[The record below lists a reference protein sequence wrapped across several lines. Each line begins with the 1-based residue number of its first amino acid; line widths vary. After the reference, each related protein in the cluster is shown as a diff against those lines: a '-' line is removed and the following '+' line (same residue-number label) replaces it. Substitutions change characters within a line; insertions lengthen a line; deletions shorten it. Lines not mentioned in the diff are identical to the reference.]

1 MNDVEAFLELYGL
14 AAIFVVMLVKGIGV
28 PIPIPADA
36 IMLAT
41 SARVASG
48 RMILWQAF
56 LAILIASMIGGL
68 IQFILVRGPGR
79 SFLYRYGHYL
89 GVTPPRIDAASA
101 RLKGGNIFTI
111 GVAILT
117 PGVRSVAIPAA
128 GIAGIPLQRF
138 LGGLLVGSATFLALH
153 FLIGL
158 AGGTLLNTVGS
169 IVPLP
174 VVIGGIIGLLLVG
187 LGVWYVIHRRQM
199 PHASNVEVLKQAV
212 GSWNEATCPVC
223 LCLGAVERLQLQT
236 AEHRAVS

>member
-1 MNDVEAFLELYGL
+1 MAEVETFLELYGL
-14 AAIFVVMLVKGIGV
+14 AAIFVVMLIKGIGV

-56 LAILIASMIGGL
+56 VAILIASVIGGL
-68 IQFILVRGPGR
+68 IQFVLVRGPGR
-79 SFLYRYGHYL
+79 SILYRYGHYL
-89 GVTPPRIDAASA
+89 GVTPLRIDAASA

-158 AGGTLLNTVGS
+158 AGGTLLNTVGT
-169 IVPLP
+169 VFPLP
-174 VVIGGIIGLLLVG
+174 VLIGGIVGLLALG
-187 LGVWYVIHRRQM
+187 LGVWYVIRRRQL
-199 PHASNVEVLKQAV
+199 PHASNAEVLKQAV
-212 GSWNEATCPVC
+212 GAWHEATCPVC

-236 AEHRAVS
+236 AEHRAV

>member
-1 MNDVEAFLELYGL
+1 MTDVEAFLELYGL

-56 LAILIASMIGGL
+56 LAILIASVIGGL

-89 GVTPPRIDAASA
+89 GVTPARMDAASA

-111 GVAILT
+111 GIAILT

-138 LGGLLVGSATFLALH
+138 VLGLLAGSAAFLALH

-174 VVIGGIIGLLLVG
+174 VLIGGIIGLLLVG
-187 LGVWYVIHRRQM
+187 LGVWYFIRRRQM
-199 PHASNVEVLKQAV
+199 PHASSREVLASAA
-212 GSWNEATCPVC
+212 GAWHEATCPVC

-236 AEHRAVS
+236 AEHRAV